1 MRCEG
6 IAGKTVDLEMMSYLL
21 VSVSAGRVILDL
33 PLKYP
38 MDLFPYL
45 TNEGSY
51 LTLSMLYK
59 LNAIMQ
65 MKGL

>member
-1 MRCEG
+1 
-6 IAGKTVDLEMMSYLL
+6 MMSYLL